1 MMRLNLRRLLLVAAL
16 VLVAASAILYLNL
29 AFASYGYAFKY
40 AYASLILVG
49 GVLLTR
55 EIASLVS
62 HQLYGGADKRALV
75 VGNAIYVGGY
85 IASAAAALSYA
96 SFSPTALLASAA
108 FSGLVLGLAL
118 QPTLGSFF
126 AGILILISGVIRPG
140 SQVRIM
146 TWHVPFQWASNPGY
160 KYFSPDQIYAGYMA
174 EVAEIGLFFTTI
186 VTEEGQTMKMP
197 NTIIATDAA
206 VVTYTNRDYFF
217 NVRYEFPNRFDP
229 RLVLARVR
237 DAVAAYPVVN
247 CFINEQSDKQ
257 YFIVK
262 VVLNAKE
269 RDHAMLKS
277 EILTQLILLN
287 QELES
292 KSVEVVH

>member
-1 MMRLNLRRLLLVAAL
+1 LMRLNLRRLLLVAAL

>member
-1 MMRLNLRRLLLVAAL
+1 MRLNLRRLLLVAAL

>member
-1 MMRLNLRRLLLVAAL
+1 MRLNLGRILLVAAL
-16 VLVAASAILYLNL
+16 ALAAASALFYLGL
-29 AFASYGYAFKY
+29 VFPSYGYAFKY
-40 AYASLILVG
+40 AYASLILIG

-62 HQLYGGADKRALV
+62 HELYGGADKRALV

-146 TWHVPFQWASNPGY
+146 TWHIPFQWASNPGY

-197 NTIIATDAA
+197 NTVIATDAA

-237 DAVAAYPVVN
+237 DTVAGYPVVN

-269 RDHAMLKS
+269 RDHALLKS

-292 KSVEVVH
+292 KSVEAVH